1 MKSMGQQTSYSRHD
15 ISAIL
20 KNSLDD
26 NTDYI
31 GVALWKDLND
41 AYESIDVA
49 AVDLQD
55 ELDTANNRITE
66 LEERIQELEESA

>member
-1 MKSMGQQTSYSRHD
+1 MGQQTSYSRHD

-41 AYESIDVA
+41 AYESIDAA

-55 ELDTANNRITE
+55 ELETANSRITE